1 MPFWKSFTPT
11 ARLALGAFI
20 TLLILVA
27 YAAYTLRA
35 IAQLREVQRNT
46 VERNRKASLQ
56 LIRIQSELNSLTFAL
71 RDMIDPAAEYP
82 LLAWR
87 AQLERTHESLQDAV
101 QREQSLAGNLRDA
114 QQAQYLAAS
123 FEQFWTAL
131 DQVFQWA
138 ANDEEARARQFVQAT
153 LLPRQEAL
161 KALVARLLVDNVE
174 ADERAA
180 TEIAAIYA
188 GIEQSLYRFLLLGAL
203 LIGAVAFLQVRA
215 NRLHIQEI
223 ATLSES
229 RQRLARELIA
239 NQEETLRLLSRD
251 LHDEFGQILTA
262 LGAMLA
268 RARRLA
274 PDSQFEQEAR
284 EINQTVQEALEKVR
298 ALSQS
303 LQPVILEEQGFVPA
317 LEWYL
322 ATYQRQHGIRI
333 DYEKDGEA
341 PQLTP
346 LQAIHLY
353 RIVQEALSN
362 IARHARAAQA
372 AVRWQHHAGQFQLQ
386 VQDRGP
392 GIPADAARGIGLAA
406 MRERAALMNARLAIA
421 SSKDGTMITVQ
432 CQCYGES
439 DDQATRSAR
448 G

>member
-11 ARLALGAFI
+11 ARLALGALI
-20 TLLILVA
+20 TLVILAA

-35 IAQLREVQRNT
+35 IDQLREVQRNT

-71 RDMIDPAAEYP
+71 RDMSDPAAEYP
-82 LLAWR
+82 LLAWQ
-87 AQLERTHESLQDAV
+87 AQLERTRENLEDAV
-101 QREQSLAGNLRDA
+101 QREQSLTGNLRDP
-114 QQAQYLAAS
+114 QQSQYLAS
-123 FEQFWTAL
+123 TFQQFWTAL
-131 DQVFQWA
+131 DQVFTWA
-138 ANDEEARARQFVQAT
+138 ANQEEQRARAFIQAT

-180 TEIAAIYA
+180 AEIAAIYA
-188 GIEQSLYRFLLLGAL
+188 GIERNLYRFLLLAAL
-203 LIGAVAFLQVRA
+203 LIAAITFLQVRA
-215 NRLHIQEI
+215 NRRHIHEI
-223 ATLSES
+223 ARLSES

-274 PDSQFEQEAR
+274 PDSQFEQETR

-303 LQPVILEEQGFVPA
+303 LQPVILEEQGFVAA

-333 DYEKDGEA
+333 DYEKQGEA
-341 PQLTP
+341 PHFTP
-346 LQAIHLY
+346 SRAIHLY

-362 IARHARAAQA
+362 VARHARVTQA
-372 AVRWQHHAGQFQLQ
+372 AVRWQSRAGQFQLQ
-386 VQDRGP
+386 VQDQGP
-392 GIPADAARGIGLAA
+392 GIPAGAARGIGLAA
-406 MRERAALMNARLAIA
+406 MRERAALLNARLSID

-439 DDQATRSAR
+439 DDQTTRSAR

>member
-20 TLLILVA
+20 TLLILAA

-35 IAQLREVQRNT
+35 IDQLRVVQRNT

-82 LLAWR
+82 LPAWR
-87 AQLERTHESLQDAV
+87 AQLERTRENLQDAV
-101 QREQSLAGNLRDA
+101 QREQLLAGNLRDP
-114 QQAQYLAAS
+114 QQAQYLTAT

-180 TEIAAIYA
+180 SEIAAIYA
-188 GIEQSLYRFLLLGAL
+188 EIEQGLYRFLLMGSL

-215 NRLHIQEI
+215 NRRHIQQI

-274 PDSQFEQEAR
+274 PDSQFEREAR

-303 LQPVILEEQGFVPA
+303 LQPVILEEQGFVAA

-322 ATYQRQHGIRI
+322 ATYQRQHGIKI
-333 DYEKDGEA
+333 DYQKEGDA
-341 PQLTP
+341 PQFTP
-346 LQAIHLY
+346 SRAIHLY
-353 RIVQEALSN
+353 RILQEALSN
-362 IARHARAAQA
+362 IARHARVAQA
-372 AVRWQHHAGQFQLQ
+372 AVRWQSHAGQFQLQ
-386 VQDRGP
+386 VQDQGP
-392 GIPADAARGIGLAA
+392 GIPANAARGIGLAA
-406 MRERAALMNARLAIA
+406 MRERAALLNARLAID

-432 CQCYGES
+432 CQCSGES
-439 DDQATRSAR
+439 DDQIARSAR